1 MWGHVYLIDDDA
13 AVQRGVMALLKA
25 AGYSVSS
32 YFSAESFLSALATL
46 PRTGVAILLD
56 VCMPGMQ
63 GPQLQRRLSADGVAI
78 PVVVMTAHGDVPIA
92 VQAMRDGAVDFLE
105 KPFTAEELTRALD
118 CAFAMTPLPADS
130 GAPAHNEVVK
140 RIEALTPREREV
152 LREIIDGQS
161 NKEIARAFHLS
172 PRTVEV
178 HRRNLMAKMGAGSFA
193 ELVRMAVAARFCD
206 GSRD

>member
-1 MWGHVYLIDDDA
+1 MRGHVYLIDDDA

-25 AGYSVSS
+25 AGYAVSGYS
-32 YFSAESFLSALATL
+32 SAEIFLTALATL
-46 PRTGVAILLD
+46 PRSGVAILLD
-56 VCMPGMQ
+56 VCMPGMR
-63 GPQLQRRLSADGVAI
+63 GPQLQRRLSADGVEI

-118 CAFAMTPLPADS
+118 RAFAMTPPSTIRGDPA
-130 GAPAHNEVVK
+130 GNEVMK

-161 NKEIARAFHLS
+161 NKEIARAFNVS

-178 HRRNLMAKMGAGSFA
+178 HRRNLMAKMEAGSFA
-193 ELVRMAVAARFCD
+193 ELVRMSVAVGFCD
-206 GSRD
+206 